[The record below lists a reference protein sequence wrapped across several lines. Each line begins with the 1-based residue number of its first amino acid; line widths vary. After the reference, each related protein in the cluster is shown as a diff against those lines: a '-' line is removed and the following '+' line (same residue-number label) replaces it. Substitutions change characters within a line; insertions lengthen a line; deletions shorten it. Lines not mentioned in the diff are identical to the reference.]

1 MHGPGF
7 IIPTSP
13 RGKFWGQ
20 NLPFIRKQ
28 AHDKPHIP
36 CNPSCCAAGAPSK
49 AASSWKSASPNKLII
64 ETGTNGTI
72 KGREKKIKKEKKNT
86 KKEEK
91 AFAFQEIHYLAAKIS
106 PRLSFSRSCFL
117 SGIFE
122 PLEELSSQD
131 TPVALLCKPSTFP

>member
-1 MHGPGF
+1 M
-7 IIPTSP
+7 
-13 RGKFWGQ
+13 
-20 NLPFIRKQ
+20 
-28 AHDKPHIP
+28 DKPSIP
-36 CNPSCCAAGAPSK
+36 CNSSHRAAGAPSK

-72 KGREKKIKKEKKNT
+72 KGRGEGKKKR

-91 AFAFQEIHYLAAKIS
+91 AFAFQEIHYLAAKITL
-106 PRLSFSRSCFL
+106 RLSFTGSCSL

-131 TPVALLCKPSTFP
+131 TPVAPLASQAHFPN